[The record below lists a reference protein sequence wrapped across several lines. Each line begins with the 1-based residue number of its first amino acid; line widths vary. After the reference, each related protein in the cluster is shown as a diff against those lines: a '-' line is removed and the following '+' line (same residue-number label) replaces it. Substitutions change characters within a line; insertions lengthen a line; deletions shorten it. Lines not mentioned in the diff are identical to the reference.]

1 MHTQDALDLADHPVH
16 FDARRWFEQ
25 GLRFESQDM
34 AAAETAFREAI
45 ATDPTFDQAYMHLG
59 ALLSAHKRCD
69 DALTVYDMA
78 LLQGRDTPNVHCGRG
93 RVLED
98 LGRPMLAIPA
108 YQRALDLDPE
118 LVMAHYRLGVL
129 GDRLGDSISAR
140 IHFAECRRLEGG
152 NRPAPRQLT
161 LPHGQQQAQH
171 EAFV

>member
-1 MHTQDALDLADHPVH
+1 MHEHDTTAAAAPPVH

-25 GLRFESQDM
+25 GLRFESLDS
-34 AAAETAFREAI
+34 AAAETAYREAI
-45 ATDPTFDQAYMHLG
+45 ATDPTFEQAYMHLG
-59 ALLSAHKRCD
+59 ALLCAHKRCD

-78 LLQGRDTPNVHCGRG
+78 LLQGKDTPRVHCGRG
-93 RVLED
+93 CALED

-140 IHFAECRRLEGG
+140 IHFAECRRIEHAEH
-152 NRPAPRQLT
+152 PAPAAPT
-161 LPHGQQQAQH
+161 VQAQH
-171 EAFV
+171 ESFV